1 MIAGIIQARLG
12 SSRLPGKIMLQA
24 CGKSMLELMIE
35 RVQRSKKL
43 DKIIIATSTNAQ
55 DDEIVEFCAKAKI
68 DYYRGSEHDLLSRY

>member
-1 MIAGIIQARLG
+1 MIAGIIQARFG

-43 DKIIIATSTNAQ
+43 DKIIIATSTNA
-55 DDEIVEFCAKAKI
+55 
-68 DYYRGSEHDLLSRY
+68 